1 MRPDLILESFADL
14 YPEKSFPFQP
24 ILKYSA
30 KFKGFN
36 ANIKLRRDVLTVSM
50 SKQWRQ
56 VSKDIQMGLIQD
68 LMVRLLKDKRSTTN
82 MQLYLSFMKNV
93 HLAVPK
99 TKTDPLLADAF
110 HQINQKFFD
119 GLMEMPNFEWMGG
132 RRTVGLYEYGT
143 DTILISRHLKDS
155 PQLLGYVM
163 YHEMLHK
170 KHKFAS
176 KPGRQCHHSK
186 AFREE
191 EAKFPNAQQLE
202 RELMYV
208 GRRSRP
214 SMLSWLGF

>member
-14 YPEKSFPFQP
+14 YPEKQFPFQP

-36 ANIKLRRDVLTVSM
+36 ANIKLRRDLLTVSM

-68 LMVRLLKDKRSTTN
+68 LMVRLLKDKRTTTN
-82 MQLYLSFMKNV
+82 IQLYLSFMKNV
-93 HLAVPK
+93 HLVVPK
-99 TKTDPLLADAF
+99 TKTDPVLADAF
-110 HQINQKFFD
+110 NQLNQKFFD
-119 GLMEMPNFEWMGG
+119 GLMETPNFEWMDG

-143 DTILISRHLKDS
+143 DTILISRHLQHS